1 MYMDNQKIELRGTL
15 LWLLIATSFAFVV
28 VQLDVTI
35 VNVALPQIGARL
47 QAGVTGLQWVVDAY
61 TLCFAA
67 LLISAGVIG
76 DRFGS
81 RRVYLTGFFIFT
93 VASIV
98 CGFAPTIGILIAARA
113 MQGAGA
119 ALLVP
124 TSLAILT
131 HSSEANPALR
141 ARMVALWTAAGGV
154 SIAAGP
160 VIGGFLLAA
169 FGWRSIFLVNIFLCG
184 LGIFLVLKFVEPD
197 SERHVSRTADSHA
210 PDSLS
215 NAPRASASLPAQ
227 SPIPNAPTIAVQT
240 AQIQAAQAP
249 TSNVLTSNAPRQL
262 DLPGQI
268 LAVLAL
274 TGLVGALIECGHLG
288 LAHPV
293 VISGFLLGALASA
306 LFIHVE
312 RRAASP
318 MLPLQFFSLPGFS
331 PAVVFGIIVN
341 LTYYGVIFVLS
352 LYLQQALGYS
362 ALRTGFAFLPLTATF
377 IVSNIITGWLTARA
391 GSRLPMILG
400 ALIAMAGYAS
410 LLRLNETTSL
420 LSMMASF
427 VLIPGGMGLAVPA
440 MTTSILSSVPR
451 ERSGTASAVLNTARQ
466 TGGAIGVA
474 VFGALLGQSRQQII
488 PGLHTSALI
497 STGLLF
503 TAAVLAWLGMKK
515 KVQTPEPVR

>member
-1 MYMDNQKIELRGTL
+1 MDKQTDHLRKAL
-15 LWLLIATSFAFVV
+15 LWLLVATSFAFVV

-35 VNVALPQIGARL
+35 VNVALPQIGAAL
-47 QAGVTGLQWVVDAY
+47 HAGVAGLQWVVDAY
-61 TLCFAA
+61 TLSFAA

-81 RRVYLTGFFIFT
+81 RRIYLIGFFIFT
-93 VASIV
+93 AASIV

-113 MQGAGA
+113 LQGAGA

-124 TSLAILT
+124 TSLAILN
-131 HSSEANPALR
+131 HSSEENPALR

-160 VIGGFLLAA
+160 VAGGFLLAA
-169 FGWRSIFLVNIFLCG
+169 FGWRSIFLVNIVLCG
-184 LGIFLVLKFVEPD
+184 IGIFLVLKFVQPD
-197 SERHVSRTADSHA
+197 FQKPNSRTIESH
-210 PDSLS
+210 
-215 NAPRASASLPAQ
+215 PAE
-227 SPIPNAPTIAVQT
+227 S
-240 AQIQAAQAP
+240 
-249 TSNVLTSNAPRQL
+249 RHL

-268 LAVLAL
+268 LGVLAL
-274 TGLVGALIECGHLG
+274 TGLVGAIIESGHLG
-288 LAHPV
+288 LKHPV
-293 VISGFLLGALASA
+293 VVSGFLLGALASA
-306 LFIHVE
+306 MFIYVE

-318 MLPLQFFSLPGFS
+318 MLPLQFFSLPGFNA
-331 PAVVFGIIVN
+331 AVVFGIIVN

-377 IVSNIITGWLTARA
+377 IVSNVITGWLTARA
-391 GSRLPMILG
+391 GSRFPMILG
-400 ALIAMAGYAS
+400 ALIGMLGYAL
-410 LLRLNETTSL
+410 LLRLNAETSL
-420 LSMMASF
+420 LNMLPAF

-474 VFGALLGQSRQQII
+474 VFGALLGHGRDKII
-488 PGLHTSALI
+488 PGLHTSALD
-497 STGLLF
+497 LDR
-503 TAAVLAWLGMKK
+503 LALHRRRSGM
-515 KVQTPEPVR
+515 VRDE

>member
-1 MYMDNQKIELRGTL
+1 METKNAQLRGGL

-35 VNVALPQIGARL
+35 VNVALPQIGTRL
-47 QAGVTGLQWVVDAY
+47 QAGVAGLQWVVDAY
-61 TLCFAA
+61 TLSFAA

-81 RRVYLTGFFIFT
+81 RRIYLTGFYIFT

-98 CGFAPTIGILIAARA
+98 CGFAPTSGVLIAARA
-113 MQGAGA
+113 LQGAGA

-131 HSSEANPALR
+131 QCSQENPALR

-160 VIGGFLLAA
+160 VAGGFLLAA

-184 LGIFLVLKFVEPD
+184 LGIFLVLKFVRRDARMED
-197 SERHVSRTADSHA
+197 SQAESSGANRSST
-210 PDSLS
+210 
-215 NAPRASASLPAQ
+215 PRAS
-227 SPIPNAPTIAVQT
+227 
-240 AQIQAAQAP
+240 
-249 TSNVLTSNAPRQL
+249 RQL

-274 TGLVGALIECGHLG
+274 TGLVGALIESGHLG

-293 VISGFLLGALASA
+293 VIGGFLLGVLASVM
-306 LFIHVE
+306 FIHVE
-312 RRAASP
+312 RRAVSP
-318 MLPLQFFSLPGFS
+318 MLPLQFFSLPGFNA
-331 PAVVFGIIVN
+331 AVVFGIIVN

-377 IVSNIITGWLTARA
+377 IVSNVITGWLTARA
-391 GSRLPMILG
+391 GSRFPMILG

-474 VFGALLGQSRQQII
+474 VFGALLGHSRQQII
-488 PGLHTSALI
+488 PGLHTAAMI

-503 TAAVLAWLGMKK
+503 TAAALAWWGMRKK
-515 KVQTPEPVR
+515 AVNKMSTM

>member
-1 MYMDNQKIELRGTL
+1 MDNQKVQLRGTL
-15 LWLLIATSFAFVV
+15 LWLLVATSFAFVV

-35 VNVALPQIGARL
+35 VNVALPQIGAAL
-47 QAGVTGLQWVVDAY
+47 HAGVAGLQWVVDAY
-61 TLCFAA
+61 TLSFAA

-81 RRVYLTGFFIFT
+81 RRIYLNGFLIFT

-113 MQGAGA
+113 LQGAGA

-124 TSLAILT
+124 TSLAILN
-131 HSSEANPALR
+131 HSSEENPALR

-160 VIGGFLLAA
+160 VIGGFLLAG

-184 LGIFLVLKFVEPD
+184 LGISLVLKFV
-197 SERHVSRTADSHA
+197 S
-210 PDSLS
+210 PDSLKDS
-215 NAPRASASLPAQ
+215 IKDSLNDAHNSKTHASPQPES
-227 SPIPNAPTIAVQT
+227 
-240 AQIQAAQAP
+240 
-249 TSNVLTSNAPRQL
+249 RHL

-268 LAVLAL
+268 LGVLAL
-274 TGLVGALIECGHLG
+274 TGLVGAIIESGHRG
-288 LAHPV
+288 FTHPAVLA
-293 VISGFLLGALASA
+293 GFLLGALAA
-306 LFIHVE
+306 AMFIHVE
-312 RRAASP
+312 RRASSP
-318 MLPLQFFSLPGFS
+318 MLPLQFFRLPGFS
-331 PAVVFGIIVN
+331 AAVVFGILVN

-352 LYLQQALGYS
+352 LYLQQARGYS
-362 ALRTGFAFLPLTATF
+362 PLRTGLAFLPLTATF
-377 IVSNIITGWLTARA
+377 IVSNVITGWLTARA
-391 GSRLPMILG
+391 GSRFPMILG
-400 ALIAMAGYAS
+400 ALIGMVGYAL
-410 LLRLNETTSL
+410 LLRLGEATSL

-474 VFGALLGQSRQQII
+474 DFGALLGHSRDQII

-497 STGLLF
+497 STGLLL
-503 TAAVLAWLGMKK
+503 TAAILAWAGMSKK
-515 KVQTPEPVR
+515 SSH

>member
-1 MYMDNQKIELRGTL
+1 MTLTHMDNQKAQLRGSL

-35 VNVALPQIGARL
+35 VNVALPQISARL

-93 VASIV
+93 VASII

-124 TSLAILT
+124 TSLAILN
-131 HSSEANPALR
+131 HSSEENLALR

-160 VIGGFLLAA
+160 VVGGFLLAA

-184 LGIFLVLKFVEPD
+184 LGIFLVLKFVQPD
-197 SERHVSRTADSHA
+197 SERHAA
-210 PDSLS
+210 P
-215 NAPRASASLPAQ
+215 
-227 SPIPNAPTIAVQT
+227 V
-240 AQIQAAQAP
+240 QAP
-249 TSNVLTSNAPRQL
+249 TSQASRHL

-268 LAVLAL
+268 FAVLAL

-288 LAHPV
+288 LTHPV
-293 VISGFLLGALASA
+293 VISGFLLGALSSA

-474 VFGALLGQSRQQII
+474 VFGALLGQTRQQII

-503 TAAVLAWLGMKK
+503 TAVVLAWLGMKK
-515 KVQTPEPVR
+515 KAA

>member
-1 MYMDNQKIELRGTL
+1 MDNQKVQLRGTL
-15 LWLLIATSFAFVV
+15 LWLLVATSFAFVV

-35 VNVALPQIGARL
+35 VNVALPQIGAAL
-47 QAGVTGLQWVVDAY
+47 HAGVAGLQWVVDAY
-61 TLCFAA
+61 TLSFAA

-81 RRVYLTGFFIFT
+81 RRVYLNGFLIFT

-113 MQGAGA
+113 LQGAGA

-124 TSLAILT
+124 TSLAILN
-131 HSSEANPALR
+131 HSSEENPALR

-160 VIGGFLLAA
+160 VIGGFLLAG

-184 LGIFLVLKFVEPD
+184 LGIFLVLKFVSPD
-197 SERHVSRTADSHA
+197 S
-210 PDSLS
+210 PKDSLNDARS
-215 NAPRASASLPAQ
+215 SETHASPQPES
-227 SPIPNAPTIAVQT
+227 
-240 AQIQAAQAP
+240 
-249 TSNVLTSNAPRQL
+249 RQPESRHL

-268 LAVLAL
+268 LGVLAL
-274 TGLVGALIECGHLG
+274 TGLVGAIIESGHRG
-288 LAHPV
+288 FTHPAVLA
-293 VISGFLLGALASA
+293 GFLLGALAA
-306 LFIHVE
+306 AMFIHVE

-318 MLPLQFFSLPGFS
+318 MLPLQFFRLPGFS
-331 PAVVFGIIVN
+331 AAVVFGIIVN

-352 LYLQQALGYS
+352 LYLQQARGYS
-362 ALRTGFAFLPLTATF
+362 ALRTGLAFLPLTATF
-377 IVSNIITGWLTARA
+377 IVSNVITGWLTARV
-391 GSRLPMILG
+391 GSRFPMILG
-400 ALIAMAGYAS
+400 ALIGMVGYAL
-410 LLRLNETTSL
+410 LLRLGETTSL

-474 VFGALLGQSRQQII
+474 VFGALLGHSRDKII

-497 STGLLF
+497 STGLLL
-503 TAAVLAWLGMKK
+503 TAAILAWAGMSKK
-515 KVQTPEPVR
+515 SSH

>member
-1 MYMDNQKIELRGTL
+1 MDNHKAQLRGSL

-35 VNVALPQIGARL
+35 VNVALPQIGSRL

-113 MQGAGA
+113 LQGAGA

-160 VIGGFLLAA
+160 VVGGFLLAA
-169 FGWRSIFLVNIFLCG
+169 FGWRSIFLVNIFLCS
-184 LGIFLVLKFVEPD
+184 LGIFLVLKFVQPD
-197 SERHVSRTADSHA
+197 SARNAAPTADSPS

-215 NAPRASASLPAQ
+215 NGSRSNASAA
-227 SPIPNAPTIAVQT
+227 NT
-240 AQIQAAQAP
+240 ALRAQAP
-249 TSNVLTSNAPRQL
+249 SPNTATVTAPRHL

-410 LLRLNETTSL
+410 LLRLNETTTL

-515 KVQTPEPVR
+515 KAAQTPEPIR